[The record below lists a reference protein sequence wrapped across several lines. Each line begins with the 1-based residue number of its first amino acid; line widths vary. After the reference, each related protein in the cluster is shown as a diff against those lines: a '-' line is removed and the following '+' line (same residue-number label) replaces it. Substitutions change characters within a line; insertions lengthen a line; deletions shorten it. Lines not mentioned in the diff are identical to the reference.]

1 MERREML
8 KLIALYTGAA
18 MIGGEFLLA
27 GCKAPTGEDI
37 TFSDKVKS
45 LLNEVGET
53 ILPRT
58 DTPGAKDADV
68 AKVMEVVVR
77 DCYWPEHQKVFVEG
91 IRQIDEEAKGRF
103 GKTFMEISPE
113 QRKELLIALEE
124 EAKKFNEKV
133 EEKDK
138 PVREK
143 MDKESKGYDFI
154 ASPRHYYTMMKQL
167 TMLAYFSS
175 KECLTEAFEYI
186 PVPGRY
192 DGAYK
197 IKPGD
202 KLFSG

>member
-1 MERREML
+1 ML

-103 GKTFMEISPE
+103 GKTFMEISLNNGRNCLLPLK
-113 QRKELLIALEE
+113 RKLRSSMKRWRKKISLFGRRWIRKAKGMTLSLLRDIII
-124 EAKKFNEKV
+124 
-133 EEKDK
+133 
-138 PVREK
+138 R
-143 MDKESKGYDFI
+143 
-154 ASPRHYYTMMKQL
+154 
-167 TMLAYFSS
+167 
-175 KECLTEAFEYI
+175 
-186 PVPGRY
+186 
-192 DGAYK
+192 
-197 IKPGD
+197 
-202 KLFSG
+202 